1 MKFTITLILGFCFG
15 SILIYSQAY
24 SWYRIQEMFH
34 FESFHMFGLLFSAIG
49 TSSLALFILKKFG
62 IKSVSGNQIEVK
74 PKPLQL
80 KANIAGGLI
89 FGIGWSISGACSAPV
104 YVLVGMHWQIGL
116 FLFTGALLG
125 TFIYGLLDSKLPH

>member
-1 MKFTITLILGFCFG
+1 MKFIITLILGFCFG

-34 FESFHMFGLLFSAIG
+34 FESFHMFGLLFSAFG
-49 TSSLALFILKKFG
+49 TSAFSLFILKKFG
-62 IKSVSGNQIEVK
+62 IKAVSGKEIEVK
-74 PKPLQL
+74 PKPAQL

-104 YVLVGMHWQIGL
+104 YVLVGMNWQIGL
-116 FLFTGALLG
+116 FLLAGALLG
-125 TFIYGLLDSKLPH
+125 TIVYGLVESKIPH